1 MSLLGRRC
9 VGAETFD
16 GSRGVR
22 GACEMIEASQFSTE
36 ALRSIGLAAMERSG
50 RVLTRVASERRGQL
64 YVMPDGC
71 RVRLRTNNDRRVIVT
86 TDDTRSDA
94 KLDLDGCDFVL
105 LVVPKQRRQ
114 RGPIEVYLVPFSEV
128 QAAFATAHADWL
140 ASLPKTR
147 GQNHTWQL
155 FFDEGKPASA
165 ASFADKWRAYRIDI

>member
-1 MSLLGRRC
+1 MEDQAGF
-9 VGAETFD
+9 TTD
-16 GSRGVR
+16 
-22 GACEMIEASQFSTE
+22 
-36 ALRSIGLAAMERSG
+36 ALRSVGLAAMERSG
-50 RVLTRVASERRGQL
+50 QPLTRTASDRRGQL
-64 YVMPDGC
+64 YVIADGR

-114 RGPIEVYLVPFSEV
+114 RGQVEVYLVPFSEV
-128 QAAFATAHADWL
+128 RAAVATAHADWL

-155 FFDEGKPASA
+155 FLDEGKPASA
-165 ASFADKWRAYRIDI
+165 ANFADKWRAHRIDDHG